1 MNRIASDVLFCTH
14 DRFQVDSSLDDSSD
28 VFSQLMNDGDGDDDD
43 GDDDDGDDD
52 DGDDDGVTNV

>member
-14 DRFQVDSSLDDSSD
+14 ERFQVDSSLDDSSD
-28 VFSQLMNDGDGDDDD
+28 VFSQLMNDDD

>member
-28 VFSQLMNDGDGDDDD
+28 VFSQLMNDDDD
-43 GDDDDGDDD
+43 GDDGD